1 MGMARKNP
9 SYRPRLLVED
19 LLHKAHPKGLTPEEI
34 LRGLGEEIPPLVTGQ
49 NKGKRLKNAR
59 RRGLLQGLRQTC
71 HRIARCYGT
80 ITRRD
85 GRWYSAAPFTK
96 VRVWLSYERLDVKK
110 AKIFFLWLSYLGA
123 VPRGPSF
130 VSFDFD
136 FQTQPVTELRQAIRA
151 FSLGPKAKVYC
162 LVQRGESQPVLAGW
176 LLGSG
181 KRSGNQ
187 ATSFSEGFG
196 LAEKTTG
203 TGAPSIPITWK
214 GETRAASDWAR
225 RLGISASAISRRRKR
240 GLPTAEVLRPAPR

>member
-1 MGMARKNP
+1 MWPWTTHVWTDSFEVRSLMGMARKNP

-34 LRGLGEEIPPLVTGQ
+34 LRGL
-49 NKGKRLKNAR
+49 
-59 RRGLLQGLRQTC
+59 
-71 HRIARCYGT
+71 
-80 ITRRD
+80 
-85 GRWYSAAPFTK
+85 
-96 VRVWLSYERLDVKK
+96 
-110 AKIFFLWLSYLGA
+110 
-123 VPRGPSF
+123 
-130 VSFDFD
+130 
-136 FQTQPVTELRQAIRA
+136 
-151 FSLGPKAKVYC
+151 
-162 LVQRGESQPVLAGW
+162 VQRGESQPVLAGW

-187 ATSFSEGFG
+187 ATSFSEGFR